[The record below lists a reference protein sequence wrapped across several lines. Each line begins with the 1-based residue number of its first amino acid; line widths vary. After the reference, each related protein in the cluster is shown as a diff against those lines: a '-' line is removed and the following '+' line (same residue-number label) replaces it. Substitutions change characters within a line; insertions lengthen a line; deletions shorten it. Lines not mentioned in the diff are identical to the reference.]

1 MRDYIAEGID
11 PESEDPRG
19 LDDCTRCHRTRD
31 GFYDDDDGF
40 ICFVCATLEAEA
52 AYEPAGYDPSG
63 DLLPF

>member
-11 PESEDPRG
+11 PDSEDPRG

-40 ICFVCATLEAEA
+40 ICFVCATLEAAA

-63 DLLPF
+63 GLLPF